1 MVENVKPKFFYGY
14 IIGVAAFFN
23 MAILG
28 GTIYSFGVFFKPLL
42 TEFGWT
48 RAMTSGAYSLRS
60 LVGGFLGIVAGRLND
75 KVGPRVV
82 VTVCGFFL
90 GLGYLLMS
98 QISAIWQLYLF
109 YGVIVAIGVSGLWV
123 PTVSTVSRWF
133 VKRRGMVMG
142 IVVSGIGFGT
152 LIIPPLASWLIS
164 AYDWRTA
171 YCILAI
177 IASVLIILAAQFL
190 RRDPTQMGQLPYGE
204 SGVKQ
209 QSPAIEAE
217 GFSLREA
224 IHTRQLW
231 ILCAMLVCFG
241 LCLQTIMVH
250 INPHATDLGISAISA
265 ANILAIIGGAS
276 IAGRVMMGSAG
287 DRIGNKAAIIICFVL
302 LSVDLFWLQLAEM
315 VWMLYLFAAIFG
327 FGYGGFIALMSPL
340 VAELFGLSSHGIIF
354 GVVNFSS
361 VIGETVGPL
370 LAGHIFDITSSY
382 HLAFLFCIALTVVG
396 LILSSQLGPI
406 ISKGGTNDS

>member
-1 MVENVKPKFFYGY
+1 
-14 IIGVAAFFN
+14 
-23 MAILG
+23 
-28 GTIYSFGVFFKPLL
+28 
-42 TEFGWT
+42 
-48 RAMTSGAYSLRS
+48 
-60 LVGGFLGIVAGRLND
+60 
-75 KVGPRVV
+75 
-82 VTVCGFFL
+82 
-90 GLGYLLMS
+90 
-98 QISAIWQLYLF
+98 
-109 YGVIVAIGVSGLWV
+109 
-123 PTVSTVSRWF
+123 
-133 VKRRGMVMG
+133 MG

-171 YCILAI
+171 YRILGI
-177 IASVLIILAAQFL
+177 IGSVLIILAAQFL
-190 RRDPTQMGQLPYGE
+190 RRDPAQMGQLPYGE

-231 ILCAMLVCFG
+231 ILCAMLACFG

-265 ANILAIIGGAS
+265 ANILAIIGGAT
-276 IAGRVMMGSAG
+276 IAGRIMMGSAG

-302 LSVDLFWLQLAEM
+302 LSVDLFWLQLAKM

-327 FGYGGFIALMSPL
+327 FGYGGFIALMSPM

-382 HLAFLFCIALTVVG
+382 HLAFLVCAAISIVG
-396 LILSSQLGPI
+396 LIL
-406 ISKGGTNDS
+406 ISLLKPTTGEGGRNDS

>member
-1 MVENVKPKFFYGY
+1 MVKNVKPKFFYGY
-14 IIGVAAFFN
+14 IIVLAAFFN

-42 TEFGWT
+42 IEFGWT
-48 RAMTSGAYSLRS
+48 RAMTSGAFSLFFI
-60 LVGGFLGIVAGRLND
+60 LHGFLYIVTGRLND
-75 KVGPRVV
+75 RLGPRIVM
-82 VTVCGFFL
+82 TVCGFFL

-109 YGVIVAIGVSGLWV
+109 YGVIVAIGTSGLWV

-133 VKRRGMVMG
+133 VKRRGMVTG

-152 LIIPPLASWLIS
+152 LIIPPLVSWLIS

-190 RRDPTQMGQLPYGE
+190 RRDPAQMGQLPYGE

-302 LSVDLFWLQLAEM
+302 LSVDLFWLQLAKM

-354 GVVNFSS
+354 GVINFSF

-370 LAGHIFDITSSY
+370 LAGHMFDITNSY
-382 HLAFLFCIALTVVG
+382 NVAFLVCATLSIIAIALA
-396 LILSSQLGPI
+396 ILLRPL
-406 ISKGGTNDS
+406 SKTLAE